1 MLFQVMSLSQNVAGL
16 ESQIDRITREKLSLT
31 NQLEEAQNH
40 RASREMEINKVRIVF
55 ENTEEAVFTSSHLN
69 YTN

>member
-1 MLFQVMSLSQNVAGL
+1 MSLSQNVAGL

-40 RASREMEINKVRIVF
+40 RASREMEMNKV
-55 ENTEEAVFTSSHLN
+55 E
-69 YTN
+69 